1 MQHIVHID
9 ALPDNA
15 LDAAS
20 EFSAKWLPAI
30 REQIGAGDS
39 YVLVMPH
46 AAYDHADWRRAA
58 IRDLAR
64 TYAPARLNM
73 VSGGDN
79 ASIMSAQKYLEG
91 AGGVTGQYL
100 PLSRQDRA

>member
-1 MQHIVHID
+1 MQHIVYID
-9 ALPDNA
+9 ALPENA

-20 EFSAKWLPAI
+20 EFSANWLPSI
-30 REQIGAGDS
+30 REQINAGDS
-39 YVLVMPH
+39 YVLVLPD

-64 TYAPARLNM
+64 TYAPTRLNM
-73 VSGGDN
+73 ISGGDD
-79 ASIMSAQKYLEG
+79 AAITSTQKYLSD

-100 PLSRQDRA
+100 PLSQRSDT